1 MLVTLNID
9 ESLYQDLQSLSEMYN
24 CEVEELI
31 EAMVSADIVRTQLFL
46 GEISEKKKAKKAG
59 KAMPGQV
66 S

>member
-9 ESLYQDLQSLSEMYN
+9 ESLYQDLQSLAEMYS

-31 EAMVSADIVRTQLFL
+31 EAMISADVVRTQLFL
-46 GEISEKKKAKKAG
+46 GELSDRKKEKKAG